1 MATSMNAT
9 QCPKQ
14 YPHEKSPP
22 RKGLLLFIQL
32 RNGSNNFVSETVKE
46 MHATTTD
53 KRVTCVMSVR
63 YYKLASAAGRTA
75 GYRAE
80 HEFFNPGIDNFFHF

>member
-1 MATSMNAT
+1 
-9 QCPKQ
+9 
-14 YPHEKSPP
+14 
-22 RKGLLLFIQL
+22 
-32 RNGSNNFVSETVKE
+32 
-46 MHATTTD
+46 MHATTPD
-53 KRVTCVMSVR
+53 KRVTCVMRVR